1 MLKPD
6 YRPEN
11 SEETEEIDKVLMQ
24 ANDMLEY
31 RDKIIMGFKDGTFSY
46 KHLKKI
52 R

>member
-31 RDKIIMGFKDGTFSY
+31 RDKIIMGFQDGTFSY
-46 KHLKKI
+46 KDLKKI